1 MSTNSVMIAG
11 VLVRGSLTT
20 SIMSTIFVP
29 CCRVCKILI
38 SRRILFFLTEQTDD
52 AVNKGEF
59 QSEIRG
65 GKEFAVIV
73 LTWLQDLDDNSLV
86 VLGVDSFVDF

>member
-1 MSTNSVMIAG
+1 
-11 VLVRGSLTT
+11 
-20 SIMSTIFVP
+20 
-29 CCRVCKILI
+29 
-38 SRRILFFLTEQTDD
+38 LFFFTVKRDD